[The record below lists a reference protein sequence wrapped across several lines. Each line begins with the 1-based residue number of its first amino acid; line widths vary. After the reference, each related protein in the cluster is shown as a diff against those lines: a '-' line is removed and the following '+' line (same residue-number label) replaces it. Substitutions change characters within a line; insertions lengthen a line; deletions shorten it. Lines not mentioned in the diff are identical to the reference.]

1 MLLLAAVRI
10 LISQKTC
17 VDVAYSHSVSVGQ
30 SCWYLCIQLYLYS
43 SSLNDFVSSADTV
56 CNDTMILRWPY
67 VKENDNVLIAAS
79 PLKSNRSDFTNDRQ
93 SSIQLVTQSVKLSCV
108 RPFDGS

>member
-1 MLLLAAVRI
+1 MCAVVRI

-30 SCWYLCIQLYLYS
+30 SCWYLCIQLYLCS

-56 CNDTMILRWPY
+56 CNDTVLPRWQY

-79 PLKSNRSDFTNDRQ
+79 PLKSKHSDFTNDRQ
-93 SSIQLVTQSVKLSCV
+93 SSIQLVILSVKLSCV
-108 RPFDGS
+108 RSFDGS